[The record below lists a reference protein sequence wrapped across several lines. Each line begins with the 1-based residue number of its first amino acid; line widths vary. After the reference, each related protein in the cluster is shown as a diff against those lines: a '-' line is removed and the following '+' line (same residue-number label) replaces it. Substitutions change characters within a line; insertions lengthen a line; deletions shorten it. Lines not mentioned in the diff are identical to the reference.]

1 MLILKIFC
9 KIFGSAI
16 FRKGDYL
23 GVFAEGLDV
32 IDYFPVLDVRLA
44 HYLIPLLA
52 PHKLAC
58 FFEDQDWFVFC

>member
-9 KIFGSAI
+9 KVIGSTI
-16 FRKGDYL
+16 VRKGDYL
-23 GVFAEGLDV
+23 GVFGEGLDV

-44 HYLIPLLA
+44 RDIIPLLA

-58 FFEDQDWFVFC
+58 FFED